1 MTSTATG
8 FTFTETMGGHLGD
21 VSRTFED
28 AQRQGKTAGET
39 LRFKVTITI
48 RDLGAFLDDPTHQ
61 APMTGTIDSS
71 ALGEDLPVEEGV
83 FNLLERT
90 PEGRLRMGYLL
101 KFRSADGVP
110 YVLQGFKDVHND
122 RMIDFWYD
130 TTALFTT
137 LRREDDAEGTSARHG
152 ILRIRILD
160 LAAQVASMR
169 NPNGGGILGHVKGL
183 VRFNWF
189 FGFTL
194 AREYARPPRRAA
206 VTKPV

>member
-1 MTSTATG
+1 MTSSATG
-8 FTFTETMGGHLGD
+8 FTFTETMGGHVGD
-21 VSRTFED
+21 VSLTYED
-28 AQRQGKTAGET
+28 GQRQGKADGET

-48 RDLGAFLDDPTHQ
+48 RDLSKFLRDPTHQ
-61 APMTGTIDSS
+61 APMTGTIHSS
-71 ALGEDLPVEEGV
+71 TLGKDLLVEEGV

-110 YVLQGFKDVHND
+110 YVLEGFKDVHND

-137 LRREDDAEGTSARHG
+137 LRREDDVEGAGARHG
-152 ILRIRILD
+152 ILRIRLLD

-169 NPNGGGILGHVKGL
+169 NPNGGGILGHAKGL
-183 VRFNWF
+183 MRFNWF

-206 VTKPV
+206 ASKPV